1 MSSKVGYNKFNPK
14 EIDEFIKKY
23 FQPHYKDDENT
34 IIAFHILKGEGV
46 SILERKFRR
55 YFEWFSNVKLFK
67 KDEDFSKKFKN
78 NEFDFFNTKITQQII
93 KKSKNL
99 DSFYKGK
106 DEKAYKEQQKNSI
119 LNDCSRIS
127 HDIEGLTIRN
137 YFDIDILSAIK
148 LFKEV
153 YSVTKDKKIEHII
166 ENLEKQIKVFEE

>member
-1 MSSKVGYNKFNPK
+1 MNLIFL
-14 EIDEFIKKY
+14 
-23 FQPHYKDDENT
+23 
-34 IIAFHILKGEGV
+34 ILKQ
-46 SILERKFRR
+46 L
-55 YFEWFSNVKLFK
+55 NKLL
-67 KDEDFSKKFKN
+67 
-78 NEFDFFNTKITQQII
+78 
-93 KKSKNL
+93 KKSENL

-127 HDIEGLTIRN
+127 CDIEGLTIRN

-153 YSVTKDKKIEHII
+153 YSVTKDKKIEHIV

>member
-78 NEFDFFNTKITQQII
+78 NEFNFFDTKTTQQII
-93 KKSKNL
+93 
-99 DSFYKGK
+99 
-106 DEKAYKEQQKNSI
+106 
-119 LNDCSRIS
+119 
-127 HDIEGLTIRN
+127 
-137 YFDIDILSAIK
+137 
-148 LFKEV
+148 
-153 YSVTKDKKIEHII
+153 
-166 ENLEKQIKVFEE
+166 